1 MGIVCYLQLRQSVD
15 MDPERGSCTEVS
27 QNYEKRQR
35 CSLHNNKQGNSTV
48 TNTCT
53 KQAIMHLLLAI
64 VRLSRKKKKTNPKP
78 ADLNYSIDQINLK
91 DIYRTVH
98 PTAIEYICSSP
109 HMNILRNRA
118 YVDSQNKL

>member
-1 MGIVCYLQLRQSVD
+1 MY
-15 MDPERGSCTEVS
+15 
-27 QNYEKRQR
+27 
-35 CSLHNNKQGNSTV
+35 
-48 TNTCT
+48 
-53 KQAIMHLLLAI
+53 LLLAI
-64 VRLSRKKKKTNPKP
+64 VRLSRKKKKTKP